1 VLRRPRKAPAGN
13 LPRTLATLLDRALI
27 RTMDLNSG
35 STEIVSVS
43 RSTGPLRRVATSSGR
58 TYLVLKGP
66 GTERFLQEGAVLDSS
81 DIEELEGPVARAAG
95 FSCAL
100 RFLSRRERT
109 ELQVRTAL
117 EAEGIDN
124 RASIDYI
131 VETLKAKK
139 LLDDRRFASEL
150 IDYRLRHD
158 PAGPALLRRKLSEA
172 GVPPGIT
179 DELLA
184 EAFPSGEE
192 ERLALKLAVGRLA
205 RAGRS
210 SAPAGPEGRAGRE
223 KAARRL
229 GGFLSRRGFRAGIV
243 GDICA
248 GILRG
253 EITGET
259 DEQ

>member
-1 VLRRPRKAPAGN
+1 
-13 LPRTLATLLDRALI
+13 LI
-27 RTMDLNSG
+27 RARNLNSG
-35 STEIVSVS
+35 SIEIVSVS
-43 RSTGPLRRVATSSGR
+43 RSAGSLRRIATSAGQ

-66 GTERFLQEGAVLDSS
+66 ETERYLEEGAVLDPD
-81 DIEELEGPVARAAG
+81 DIEALNGPVAQAAG
-95 FSCAL
+95 LSFSL

-109 ELQVRTAL
+109 EHQVRTAL
-117 EAEGIDN
+117 KAEGIDN
-124 RASIDYI
+124 QASIDYI

-150 IDYRLRHD
+150 IDYSMRRR
-158 PAGPALLRRKLSEA
+158 PVGQALLRRRLSEA
-172 GVPPGIT
+172 GVPSGIT

-184 EAFPSGEE
+184 EVFFPGEE
-192 ERLALKLAVGRLA
+192 KRIARKLAVERLARTGRT
-205 RAGRS
+205 
-210 SAPAGPEGRAGRE
+210 GRAGSQEVTSGRDDASASRAEKE
-223 KAARRL
+223 KAARRV
-229 GGFLSRRGFRAGIV
+229 GGFLSRRGFPAGTV

>member
-1 VLRRPRKAPAGN
+1 MN
-13 LPRTLATLLDRALI
+13 I
-27 RTMDLNSG
+27 G
-35 STEIVSVS
+35 SIEIVSVS
-43 RSTGPLRRVATSSGR
+43 RSTGSLRRVATSSGR

-66 GTERFLQEGAVLDSS
+66 ETERFLEKGTVLDSV
-81 DIEELEGPVARAAG
+81 DIEELEGPVAQAAG
-95 FSCAL
+95 LSFSL

-109 ELQVRTAL
+109 EHQVRTAL
-117 EAEGIDN
+117 KAEGIDN
-124 RASIDYI
+124 QASIDYI

-150 IDYRLRHD
+150 IDYRMRHR
-158 PAGPALLRRKLSEA
+158 PAGQALFRRKLSEA
-172 GVPPGIT
+172 GVPSGIT

-184 EAFPSGEE
+184 EAFSSGEE
-192 ERLALKLAVGRLA
+192 KRVALKLAIERLA
-205 RAGRS
+205 RKGRTGYVS
-210 SAPAGPEGRAGRE
+210 GPAGPGGPADASVLRAERE
-223 KAARRL
+223 KTARRI